1 MPTPEYCLFWVDW
14 WPICM
19 TKGEWSG
26 WVQAVGSVIAIMA
39 AAGAVWWQ
47 VHTQHR
53 LTSLE
58 RIAEAVR
65 LLTIVGQ
72 FVFEVRAKLRLMD
85 EDEFPHLRRDWTSV
99 EAPVASLEA
108 IPFDRY
114 PVEDASFAVASAL
127 LSYRFM
133 RDAYKLNDE
142 QIGLTLEQVAL
153 INRSREHTLDAFFK
167 AEELVHEALVVRGS
181 ALPKIELG
189 FGDGLAVRTLERDVR
204 AV

>member
-39 AAGAVWWQ
+39 AASAVWWQ

-53 LTSLE
+53 LSSLE
-58 RIAEAVR
+58 RTAEAVR
-65 LLTIVGQ
+65 LLKIVGQ

-85 EDEFPHLRRDWTSV
+85 EDDLPQLRRDWASV
-99 EAPVASLEA
+99 EAPVAALDA

-133 RDAYKLNDE
+133 RDAYKLNED

-153 INRSREHTLDAFFK
+153 INRSREHTLAAFFK
-167 AEELVHEALVVRGS
+167 AEELVHEALVARGS

-204 AV
+204 IA